1 LNETLLVAV
10 VVAGGLFLFGGLLH
24 WAGSSGIPGDATM
37 YAPVGDLPDGYR
49 YNYAGRLLY
58 ARPGHDFIDAPV
70 NLSEEGVAASQ
81 PVVRVLQ
88 PGVYRFNG
96 SNTTYE
102 IRFRRSRT
110 DVFNE
115 VFPLVLMAIG
125 ILLPIGMYGW
135 QRLMK

>member
-1 LNETLLVAV
+1 
-10 VVAGGLFLFGGLLH
+10 
-24 WAGSSGIPGDATM
+24 M
-37 YAPVGDLPDGYR
+37 YAPVEDLPDGYR
-49 YNYAGRLLY
+49 YNDAGRLLY
-58 ARPGHDFIDAPV
+58 ARPGHDLIDVPV

-115 VFPLVLMAIG
+115 VFPFVLMAIG
-125 ILLPIGMYGW
+125 LLLPISMYGW
-135 QRLMK
+135 QRLMKEGSDAA

>member
-1 LNETLLVAV
+1 LNDTLLAAV
-10 VVAGGLFLFGGLLH
+10 IVGGGLFLFGALLH
-24 WAGSSGIPGDATM
+24 WTGSTGIPGDKTM

-49 YNYAGRLLY
+49 YNDAGRLLH
-58 ARPGHDFIDAPV
+58 ARPGHDLIDAPM
-70 NLSEEGVAASQ
+70 NLSEEGVAGSR

-88 PGVYRFNG
+88 PGLYRFNG
-96 SNTTYE
+96 SNTAYE
-102 IRFRRSRT
+102 VRFRRSRT
-110 DVFNE
+110 DVFSE